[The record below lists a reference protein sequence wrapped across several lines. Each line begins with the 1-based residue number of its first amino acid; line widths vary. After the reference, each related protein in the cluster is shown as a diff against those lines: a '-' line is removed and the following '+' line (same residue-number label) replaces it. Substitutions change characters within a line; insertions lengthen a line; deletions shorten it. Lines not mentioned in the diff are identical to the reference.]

1 MFLARTVYAFNW
13 YNIGAVLPLIEVGLH
28 ARLIELGI
36 VLAAFLVGAAIF
48 QLPAGFAALRWGS
61 RPVCVAALAMMG
73 IFALASAF
81 SPNWYVL
88 AALRFATGA
97 GAGLFFSPGLGLV
110 ATYYPSGS
118 RGPIIG
124 LYNAG
129 FSLGSGL
136 GVIVGAI
143 IGVEFGWAWA
153 LGIGGVILLV
163 GTLALE
169 LLLPRVAPP
178 TAPRSGGELL
188 RAAGPVLRSRSIWSL
203 AIALTGA
210 WAVFYIV
217 AQYFVQFASDV
228 HPAWSLTLAAALP
241 TVMILVEILGG
252 PLGGVLSERARDLRS
267 LLVIFGIPTSL
278 VLLAIPFLPLV
289 ALVPLFLFLGFG
301 SGVMFANLYLIPT
314 YHPEVQGEGLT
325 LALALINAVQIAAG
339 SALAIAFGYVA
350 STWGYTSAWIF
361 AGAVGVLPL
370 PLLLW
375 VRGSRGAVPAS
386 RRATPP

>member
-1 MFLARTVYAFNW
+1 M
-13 YNIGAVLPLIEVGLH
+13 LPLVEVGLR
-28 ARLIELGI
+28 ASLIDLGI
-36 VLAAFLVGAAIF
+36 VLAAFLIGAAIF

-61 RPVCVAALAMMG
+61 RPVCVAALAIMG
-73 IFALASAF
+73 TFALASAF

-88 AALRFATGA
+88 AALRFGTGA

-110 ATYYPSGS
+110 AAYYPSGT

-129 FSLGSGL
+129 FSLGAGI

-143 IGVEFGWAWA
+143 VGVALGWAWA
-153 LGIGGVILLV
+153 LGIGGAFLLV

-178 TAPRSGGELL
+178 AAARSGRELL
-188 RAAGPVLRSRSIWSL
+188 RAADPVLRSRSIWSL

-210 WAVFYIV
+210 WAAFYIV

-228 HPAWSLTLAAALP
+228 HPSWSLTLAAALP

-252 PLGGVLSERARDLRS
+252 PLGGLLSERRRDLRTI
-267 LLVIFGIPTSL
+267 LIVFGVPSSL
-278 VLLAIPFLPLV
+278 VLLAIPFLPLA

-301 SGVMFANLYLIPT
+301 SGVVFADLYLIPT
-314 YHPEVQGEGLT
+314 YHSEVQGEGLT

-350 STWGYTSAWIF
+350 TSWGYTAAWVF
-361 AGAVGVLPL
+361 AGVVGVATL
-370 PLLLW
+370 PLLIW
-375 VRGSRGAVPAS
+375 VRGSRTPVP
-386 RRATPP
+386 TPSVSTPQA